1 MSVASDKVAIEFKS
15 YTKPSEFIED
25 LEARVTGARSRLK
38 ELEGRIDSLR
48 EKADVLNKLS
58 SLLASPQGGYN
69 PSVFEARLA
78 EAKLLVNPTPS
89 QELEV
94 LEYTARQ
101 LKAMIA
107 ALERV
112 LSEVKAL
119 EGLGGVGGLV
129 LDVVYEHGIPTKILL
144 KI

>member
-1 MSVASDKVAIEFKS
+1 MPSDNVAIEFKS
-15 YTKPSEFIED
+15 YTKPSEFIDD
-25 LEARVTGARSRLK
+25 LEARIAGARSRLK

-48 EKADVLNKLS
+48 EKADILDKLS
-58 SLLASPQGGYN
+58 SLLASPQVSHS
-69 PSVFEARLA
+69 PSMFEAGLA
-78 EAKLLVNPTPS
+78 GAKLLVNPTPS

-94 LEYTARQ
+94 LEYTVSR

-107 ALERV
+107 ALESV

-119 EGLGGVGGLV
+119 EGLGDVGLV
-129 LDVVYEHGIPTKILL
+129 LDVVYENGIPTKILL